1 MGIISHFNFFPPDG
15 QTMYLTVVEL
25 AFLSLPLMLRIFS
38 HFNGHLDF
46 SCELSVYI
54 LCPFFYS
61 GVFFLLMC

>member
-38 HFNGHLDF
+38 H
-46 SCELSVYI
+46 V
-54 LCPFFYS
+54 
-61 GVFFLLMC
+61 